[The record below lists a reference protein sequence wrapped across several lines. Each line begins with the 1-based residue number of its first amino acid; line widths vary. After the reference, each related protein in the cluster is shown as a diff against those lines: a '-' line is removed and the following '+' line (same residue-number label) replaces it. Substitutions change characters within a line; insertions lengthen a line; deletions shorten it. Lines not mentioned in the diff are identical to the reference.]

1 MNFQEKKDLFKVR
14 QTVLEMISDRGYVI
28 PASML
33 SISFEQFSVQYDMK
47 NIDLYIEDAN
57 GVKEKKYYVYF
68 HTEMSFGKN
77 DMKNIVQKIM
87 NQYQDDNMGIIIL
100 LKDKE
105 NTSIQKEKGKP
116 LYRNVEFFEQKKMTF
131 NITKHVFVPKHV
143 IMTPEEETQVIEKY
157 DTPKS
162 KFPKISVSDP
172 VAKYYGMK
180 PEQMCKI
187 IRNDPEVG
195 LSISYRIVK

>member
-1 MNFQEKKDLFKVR
+1 MNFQEKKDLYKVR
-14 QTVLEMISDRGYVI
+14 QTVLEMISDRGYAI
-28 PASML
+28 PPDML
-33 SISFEQFSVQYDMK
+33 QVSFEQFSVQYDAK
-47 NIDLYIEDAN
+47 SIDLYIQDET
-57 GVKEKKYYVYF
+57 KEKPYYVYF
-68 HTEMSFGKN
+68 HTDASFGKN
-77 DMKNIVQKIM
+77 DMKNVVQKIT
-87 NQYQDDNMGIIIL
+87 NQYQNENMGIIIL

-105 NTSIQKEKGKP
+105 STSIQKEKSKAI
-116 LYRNVEFFEQKKMTF
+116 YKNVEFFEQKKMTF

-143 IMTPEEETQVIEKY
+143 IMTPEEEAQVVEKY
-157 DTPKS
+157 ETPKS

-180 PEQMCKI
+180 PDQMCRI

>member
-28 PASML
+28 PGHML
-33 SISFEQFSVQYDMK
+33 SISFEQFSVQYDNK
-47 NIDLYIEDAN
+47 NIDLYIEDAS
-57 GVKEKKYYVYF
+57 KEKKYYVYF
-68 HTEMSFGKN
+68 HTDMSFGKN
-77 DMKNIVQKIM
+77 DMKNVVQKII
-87 NQYQDDNMGIIIL
+87 NQYQNDNIGIIIL

-116 LYRNVEFFEQKKMTF
+116 MYKNVEFFEQRKMTF
-131 NITKHVFVPKHV
+131 NITKHVFVPRHV
-143 IMTPEEETQVIEKY
+143 IMTPEEETQVTEKY
-157 DTPKS
+157 ETPKS

-180 PEQMCKI
+180 PDQMCKI

>member
-1 MNFQEKKDLFKVR
+1 MNFQEKKDLYKVR
-14 QTVLEMISDRGYVI
+14 QTVLEMISDRGYAI
-28 PASML
+28 PGDML
-33 SISFEQFSVQYDMK
+33 QVSFEQFSVQYDAK
-47 NIDLYIEDAN
+47 SIDLYIQDET
-57 GVKEKKYYVYF
+57 KEKPYYVYF
-68 HTEMSFGKN
+68 HTDASFGKN
-77 DMKNIVQKIM
+77 DMKNVVQKIT
-87 NQYQDDNMGIIIL
+87 NQYQNENMGIIIL

-105 NTSIQKEKGKP
+105 STSIQKEKSKAI
-116 LYRNVEFFEQKKMTF
+116 YKNVEFFEQKKMTF

-143 IMTPEEETQVIEKY
+143 IMTPEEEAEVVEKY
-157 DTPKS
+157 ETPKS

-180 PEQMCKI
+180 PDQMCRI

>member
-1 MNFQEKKDLFKVR
+1 MNFQEKKDLYKVR
-14 QTVLEMISDRGYVI
+14 QTVLEMISDRGYAI
-28 PASML
+28 PPDML
-33 SISFEQFSVQYDMK
+33 QVSFEQFSVQYDAK
-47 NIDLYIEDAN
+47 SIDLYIQDET
-57 GVKEKKYYVYF
+57 KEKPYYVYF
-68 HTEMSFGKN
+68 HTDTSFGKN
-77 DMKNIVQKIM
+77 DMKNVVQKIT
-87 NQYQDDNMGIIIL
+87 NQYQNENMGIIIL

-105 NTSIQKEKGKP
+105 STSIQKEKSKAI
-116 LYRNVEFFEQKKMTF
+116 YKNVEFFEQKKMTF

-143 IMTPEEETQVIEKY
+143 IMTPEEEAEVVEKY
-157 DTPKS
+157 ETPKS

-180 PEQMCKI
+180 PDQMCRI

>member
-1 MNFQEKKDLFKVR
+1 
-14 QTVLEMISDRGYVI
+14 
-28 PASML
+28 
-33 SISFEQFSVQYDMK
+33 
-47 NIDLYIEDAN
+47 
-57 GVKEKKYYVYF
+57 
-68 HTEMSFGKN
+68 MSFGKN
-77 DMKNIVQKIM
+77 DMKNVVQKII
-87 NQYQDDNMGIIIL
+87 NQYQNDNIGIIIL

-116 LYRNVEFFEQKKMTF
+116 MYKNVEFFEQRKMTF
-131 NITKHVFVPKHV
+131 NITKHVFVPRHV
-143 IMTPEEETQVIEKY
+143 IMTPEEETQVTEKY
-157 DTPKS
+157 ETPKS

-180 PEQMCKI
+180 PDQMCKI

>member
-1 MNFQEKKDLFKVR
+1 MNFQEKKDLYKVR
-14 QTVLEMISDRGYVI
+14 QTVLEMISDRGYAI
-28 PASML
+28 PGDML
-33 SISFEQFSVQYDMK
+33 QVSFEQFSVQYDAK
-47 NIDLYIEDAN
+47 SIDLYIQDET
-57 GVKEKKYYVYF
+57 KEKPYYVYF
-68 HTEMSFGKN
+68 HTDASFGKN
-77 DMKNIVQKIM
+77 DMKNVVQKIT
-87 NQYQDDNMGIIIL
+87 NQYQNENMGIIVL

-105 NTSIQKEKGKP
+105 STSIQKEKSKAI
-116 LYRNVEFFEQKKMTF
+116 YKNVEFFEQKKMTF

-143 IMTPEEETQVIEKY
+143 IMTPEEEAQVVEKY
-157 DTPKS
+157 ETPKS

-180 PEQMCKI
+180 PDQMCRI

>member
-1 MNFQEKKDLFKVR
+1 MNFQEKKDLYKVR
-14 QTVLEMISDRGYVI
+14 QTVLEMISDRGYAI
-28 PASML
+28 PPDML
-33 SISFEQFSVQYDMK
+33 QVSFEQFSVQYDAK
-47 NIDLYIEDAN
+47 SIDLYIQDET
-57 GVKEKKYYVYF
+57 KEKPYYVYF
-68 HTEMSFGKN
+68 HTDASFGKN
-77 DMKNIVQKIM
+77 DMKNVVQKIT
-87 NQYQDDNMGIIIL
+87 NQYQNENMGIIVL

-105 NTSIQKEKGKP
+105 STSIQKEKSKAI
-116 LYRNVEFFEQKKMTF
+116 YKNVEFFEQKKMTF

-143 IMTPEEETQVIEKY
+143 IMTPEEEAQVVEKY
-157 DTPKS
+157 ETPKS

-180 PEQMCKI
+180 PDQMCRI